1 MWFQYNSIFDVT
13 VHMLSTTSLSLDCI
27 HTSVNTFHEFSGILH
42 ICMYKAYD
50 LYYIGTYVSLNTFSF
65 FLVLLQEKEVVT
77 QTMGFRSSDTER

>member
-42 ICMYKAYD
+42 ICMY
-50 LYYIGTYVSLNTFSF
+50 V
-65 FLVLLQEKEVVT
+65 
-77 QTMGFRSSDTER
+77 